1 MNSVTNR
8 AALLRPMYTNSAQ
21 QLEQRI
27 KDARAQ
33 IDSDT
38 TQLLMLRG
46 ALAALDAVE
55 KADEIPNDTSSDFI
69 SQ

>member
-1 MNSVTNR
+1 MNI
-8 AALLRPMYTNSAQ
+8 ALLRPMYTNSAQ

-33 IDSDT
+33 IETDT

-55 KADEIPNDTSSDFI
+55 KADEIPDDTSSDFI